1 MNFKDRLCAMNCH
14 YRFYELENFFQSV
27 HKLGMH
33 YVELWSGPM
42 HYYVDARR
50 HDSPEQLKKLCGS
63 LSDNHH
69 RHLSGTDKPKAEQYR
84 SQAEASSGRGTQ
96 LLPADD

>member
-1 MNFKDRLCAMNCH
+1 MNCH
-14 YRFYELENFFQSV
+14 YRFYELEDFFQSV

-50 HDSPEQLKKLCGS
+50 HDSPEQLKKLCDRYQMCIRDRCPTS
-63 LSDNHH
+63 
-69 RHLSGTDKPKAEQYR
+69 
-84 SQAEASSGRGTQ
+84 SQQAISKGAYV
-96 LLPADD
+96 

>member
-14 YRFYELENFFQSV
+14 YRFYELEDFFQSV

-42 HYYVDARR
+42 LIMWMPAVMTRR
-50 HDSPEQLKKLCGS
+50 NS
-63 LSDNHH
+63 
-69 RHLSGTDKPKAEQYR
+69 
-84 SQAEASSGRGTQ
+84 
-96 LLPADD
+96 

>member
-33 YVELWSGPM
+33 LWSCGAVPCIIM
-42 HYYVDARR
+42 WMPAVMTRR
-50 HDSPEQLKKLCGS
+50 NS
-63 LSDNHH
+63 
-69 RHLSGTDKPKAEQYR
+69 
-84 SQAEASSGRGTQ
+84 
-96 LLPADD
+96 